1 MGKKGKGKQPPPSN
15 EEIDIERYRVNAD
28 IANWD
33 ARRVRSLY
41 ERKQL
46 ELQQSMATQ
55 REQAAER
62 EDLYEYVDAQML
74 HTARDR
80 LANEI
85 ALRQFQTDA
94 DRERASLQ
102 QRLGDQE
109 RSTASTITKLRA
121 ELAERTAELEYLVEF
136 RGKRATM
143 EAELVSLREQ
153 LAAERESRKQYEHER
168 DVEAWRQREALN
180 AEMLKRITRAKA
192 AFLEITSEML
202 DSTVHRTMLE
212 NQNMSDELQ
221 ALSARLDGLLHENL
235 SLMSERASLSRELEL
250 QRQQEVTEVRRSL
263 ARRKLAETATER
275 HEALSRDLE
284 LARSDLAVAHA
295 RATAHEATIRKQ
307 QLQLQ
312 SAERRV
318 GALTARVREQQS
330 FIERRFHQHEPPEP
344 VPYPDWSHVFPQRGS
359 HVFPQRGSHGF
370 PQRGSHG
377 FPQRGSHGFP
387 QRGRPRALPAAAQC
401 DDDDDDDDGDDDDD
415 DDDDGA
421 YDGAYA
427 EDAQDGAAADAA
439 VEAAAERAR
448 AARRHAT
455 VRQQPATADAAAC
468 APSAAA
474 ASGLFTVTAAP
485 QSLLAASLRAAAMG
499 SSHSHSHAHSQLDG
513 DGSTAAPPPT
523 PTVGPLVEPA
533 DHSHSHSRLVEP
545 AGAPADHAAAAPAPA
560 FHLGDGAAPGAAPA
574 PAPAPTSADAPG
586 DVTQTSLIVTK
597 PASARP
603 QTAPRALE
611 VAHPPATARGTS
623 APRNR
628 GVADKRDL
636 LTTALF
642 EHGRSPRGFHARSI
656 SARPSSSPRS
666 RVAVLGGG
674 PLGHGLGGGAL
685 GYLTGQRPSSAAPAQ
700 HGAQHGARH
709 GAQHPIYAALQN
721 LQPTAAGAAGGG
733 ACACAGAGAVVAR
746 ETSAQ
751 YGAGRETRSLAD
763 SAVLIIQSAEI
774 APAPKSSKGG
784 AAARG
789 TATSTSSSTPG
800 TRISARISQSA
811 AAPGAAPAAAAPP
824 SPEQEQEQEERLE
837 ERVLGMV
844 PGAETETDAGA
855 ASEEGRSEA
864 LVPTPAQDDAES

>member
-359 HVFPQRGSHGF
+359 H
-370 PQRGSHG
+370 
-377 FPQRGSHGFP
+377 GFP

-401 DDDDDDDDGDDDDD
+401 DDDDDDDDDDDGDDDD

-485 QSLLAASLRAAAMG
+485 QSLLATSLRAAAMG
-499 SSHSHSHAHSQLDG
+499 SSHSHSHSHSQLDG

-574 PAPAPTSADAPG
+574 PKPAPTSADAPG
-586 DVTQTSLIVTK
+586 DVTQTSLIVTSSAK

-611 VAHPPATARGTS
+611 VARPPATARGTS

-674 PLGHGLGGGAL
+674 PMGHGLGGGAL

-733 ACACAGAGAVVAR
+733 ACACAGAGAGVVR

-751 YGAGRETRSLAD
+751 YGAGRETRSLA
-763 SAVLIIQSAEI
+763 VLIIQTAEI

-784 AAARG
+784 AAAARG

-811 AAPGAAPAAAAPP
+811 AAPGAAPAASVPP

-855 ASEEGRSEA
+855 ASDEGRSEA
-864 LVPTPAQDDAES
+864 LVPTPAQVDAES